1 MEAVAEEKGFVPNF
15 SEFEANRAGE
25 PVWLAERRHAA
36 IARFEQLGF
45 PTGKNEQWR
54 YTGVGPIVA
63 VPWALA
69 RTGQGQPAVENTKLP
84 AGIRVARLK
93 DVLARQPEILRERLS
108 RIDGFD
114 KNAFAA
120 LNAAFFED
128 GLLIEIDRGVVAQAP
143 IEILF
148 DSTGGSEPSVSHPR
162 CLILAGERS
171 QATVVERYVGAGVE
185 PYLQNVV
192 TEILLE
198 EGAVLAHYKLQQENT
213 SSFHIQTIA
222 VRQGRASRF
231 TSHNI
236 ALGAAL
242 ARTDIRVELAGEGS
256 ECELNGLFLGSGTQH
271 LDNHTIIDHATPHGV
286 SRELYKGILD
296 GKARGVFHGEI
307 IVRPDAQKTDAMQT
321 NKNLLLSKE
330 ALVNSTP
337 ALEIFADDVK
347 CRHGSTI
354 GQLDAGALF
363 YLRSRGIGETEA
375 RQLLTYAFAAD
386 VAQRIRVPSVRDAVH
401 NAMGLRLAGGGGP
414 EAVR

>member
-1 MEAVAEEKGFVPNF
+1 MEALAEEKGFVPNF

-25 PVWLAERRHAA
+25 PSWLAERRHAA

-45 PTGKNEQWR
+45 PTAANEQWR

-69 RTGQGQPAVENTKLP
+69 RTGQGQPAAVNAKLP
-84 AGIRVARLK
+84 AGVRVARLK
-93 DVLARQPEILRERLS
+93 DVLARQPEILRDRLS
-108 RIDGFD
+108 RIDGFEQ
-114 KNAFAA
+114 NAFAA

-128 GLLIEIDRGVVAQAP
+128 GLSIEIDPGVVVEAP
-143 IEILF
+143 IEVLF
-148 DSTGGSEPSVSHPR
+148 DSAGGSEPSASHPR
-162 CLILAGERS
+162 CLILAGARS
-171 QATVVERYVGAGVE
+171 QATVVERYTGAG
-185 PYLQNVV
+185 PYFQNAI
-192 TEILLE
+192 TEIQLE
-198 EGAVLAHYKLQQENT
+198 DGAVLAHYKLQQEDT
-213 SSFHIQTIA
+213 ASFHVQTVA

-231 TSHNI
+231 TSHNL

-271 LDNHTIIDHATPHGV
+271 LDNHTTIDHATPHGV

-296 GKARGVFHGEI
+296 GRSRGVFHGEI
-307 IVRPDAQKTDAMQT
+307 IVRPNAQKTDAMQT
-321 NKNLLLSKE
+321 NKNLLLSRQ

-363 YLRSRGIGETEA
+363 YLRSRGIGEAEA
-375 RQLLTYAFAAD
+375 RRLLTYAFAAD
-386 VAQRIRVPSVRDAVH
+386 VAERIRVPSVRDAVQ
-401 NAMGLRLAGGGGP
+401 NAMGLRLAGGDP

>member
-1 MEAVAEEKGFVPNF
+1 MEAVAEQKGFVPNF

-25 PVWLAERRHAA
+25 PAWLAERRHAA
-36 IARFEQLGF
+36 IVRFEQLGF

-69 RTGQGQPAVENTKLP
+69 RTGQGQPVAENEKLP

-143 IEILF
+143 IEVLF

-171 QATVVERYVGAGVE
+171 QATVVERYVGPGAQ

-198 EGAVLAHYKLQQENT
+198 DGAVLSHYKLQQENT

-242 ARTDIRVELAGEGS
+242 ARTDIRVELSGEGS

-307 IVRPDAQKTDAMQT
+307 IVRPHAQKTDAMQT

-363 YLRSRGIGETEA
+363 YLRSRGIGEAEA

-386 VAQRIRVPSVRDAVH
+386 VAQRIRVPSVRDAVE
-401 NAMGLRLAGGGGP
+401 NAMGLRLAGGGP